1 VDMFDPV
8 YLLVIVGAVA
18 LLIVWRIMAASQRIV
33 QRERQSAASLKTD
46 VSDKKGA
53 PPAPSY
59 KAKTLRIGSGA
70 CQQALNIRDKA
81 FLAAE
86 APKLPLP
93 GCNRTCFCEYSD
105 KDDRRSGSDR
115 RYPSADI
122 MDIPGAQQRE
132 EQRLKKDRRKN
143 QEGKKGIYN
152 S

>member
-8 YLLVIVGAVA
+8 YLLVIAGAVA
-18 LLIVWRIMAASQRIV
+18 LLIVWRLMAASQRIV

-70 CQQALNIRDKA
+70 CQQALKIRDKA

-86 APKLPLP
+86 APELPLA
-93 GCNRTCFCEYSD
+93 GCDRTCFCEYSD
-105 KDDRRSGSDR
+105 QEDRRKGGDR
-115 RYPSADI
+115 RYPATDI
-122 MDIPGAQQRE
+122 MDIQGAQERDE
-132 EQRLKKDRRKN
+132 KRARKDRRK
-143 QEGKKGIYN
+143 KKEEYSGIY
-152 S
+152 